1 MTKQGKA
8 KPKSQP
14 RYIPNQKKKTSDK
27 SEKETWLTPEV
38 RKKWQDDLEKDR
50 EDALDELAEEI
61 ASKDV
66 KYLQNLH
73 AGVKRK
79 HDDGSEGESD
89 EEDDIGELERA
100 AIVRIGTEKSNEKQ
114 VKGLLPIKTKSGV
127 KQRVEE
133 VDEDDEDEEDGND
146 DENQEEGN
154 DSDAEAE
161 DSFEK
166 EITEGQQYSVVE
178 LYAKRKEIIAE
189 KKITIGSLASNFL
202 ENPEERIINLE
213 KLVKIIG
220 GGDLPASVSM
230 TVDRLAVASVL
241 ELLKHV
247 TPGYKIK
254 HQELKEGE
262 KYKKDTLKLVR
273 YESALLKCYKNFLV
287 KLEKHVNMIK
297 GRQRLDEV
305 SKKQAN
311 FFLNTM
317 CQLLNA
323 HAHFNFAKNILHAIV
338 PILSSSNLEAR
349 NLVKNAVEEL
359 FKGDMKGEISLEA
372 VRLINHLV
380 KSRKHNVRPEVVSV
394 LLYLR
399 IKHVDLDKEKNEEI
413 ERKKMEARKKK
424 LLEKSKISKQEKKR
438 RKRLEGLEKELLEAR
453 GEEGK
458 KVKEKY
464 FTETTKL
471 VFTIY
476 FRILKSYPKSQLM
489 GVVLEGLSKFAHI
502 INIEF
507 FSDLIN
513 VFQDLIQGGTL
524 SYRDTLLATGT
535 VFKILSG
542 QGEAL
547 NIDPTSFYS
556 HLYASLTSLS
566 MLTAPSSI
574 PLAMSSMH
582 DMLITR
588 RKKVSK
594 GRVLAFTKRVGTM
607 CLQLDHSGC
616 LASLALL
623 RQLFSTHAFTNQL
636 LDSEHEVGSGIFDP
650 TLTDPE
656 HCNAS
661 NTTSWDLSLLARH
674 YHPTTVVLANHVMAN
689 CPSQGE
695 HSLPVALKINPDK
708 MYEEYSS
715 ETMSF
720 NPQVQPPAKRMK
732 RGKMTQISTAQ
743 FDKLP
748 ELPVDIDYFA
758 SVATI

>member
-1 MTKQGKA
+1 MG
-8 KPKSQP
+8 
-14 RYIPNQKKKTSDK
+14 I
-27 SEKETWLTPEV
+27 L
-38 RKKWQDDLEKDR
+38 KD
-50 EDALDELAEEI
+50 
-61 ASKDV
+61 
-66 KYLQNLH
+66 
-73 AGVKRK
+73 
-79 HDDGSEGESD
+79 
-89 EEDDIGELERA
+89 
-100 AIVRIGTEKSNEKQ
+100 
-114 VKGLLPIKTKSGV
+114 
-127 KQRVEE
+127 
-133 VDEDDEDEEDGND
+133 
-146 DENQEEGN
+146 
-154 DSDAEAE
+154 
-161 DSFEK
+161 
-166 EITEGQQYSVVE
+166 
-178 LYAKRKEIIAE
+178 
-189 KKITIGSLASNFL
+189 
-202 ENPEERIINLE
+202 
-213 KLVKIIG
+213 
-220 GGDLPASVSM
+220 
-230 TVDRLAVASVL
+230 
-241 ELLKHV
+241 V
-247 TPGYKIK
+247 TPGYKIS

-262 KYKKDTLKLVR
+262 KLKKDTLKLVKF
-273 YESALLKCYKNFLV
+273 ETSLLKCYKNYLL
-287 KLEKHVNMIK
+287 KLEKLVNLIK
-297 GRQRLDEV
+297 SREVLDTARQG
-305 SKKQAN
+305 QAN
-311 FFLNTM
+311 FFLSCM
-317 CQLLNA
+317 CQLLTA
-323 HAHFNFAKNILHAIV
+323 HPHFNFANNILHAII
-338 PILSSSNLEAR
+338 PILSNSNQEAR
-349 NLVKNAVEEL
+349 TNVKNSLEEL
-359 FKGDMKGEISLEA
+359 FKSDMRGEISLEA

-380 KSRKHNVRPEVVSV
+380 KSRKHNVRNEVVSV
-394 LLYLR
+394 LLALR
-399 IKHVDLDKEKNEEI
+399 IKNVDLDKEKTEEV
-413 ERKKMEARKKK
+413 ERKKLEARKKK

-438 RKRLEGLEKELLEAR
+438 RKKLESLEKELLEAR

-464 FTETTKL
+464 FTEVTKL

-476 FRILKSYPKSQLM
+476 FRILKSYPKSKLM

-507 FSDLIN
+507 FSDLLN
-513 VFQDLIQGGTL
+513 VFQDLLEGETL

-542 QGEAL
+542 QGETL

-616 LASLALL
+616 MASLALL
-623 RQLFSTHAFTNQL
+623 RQMFSTHAFTNQL

-674 YHPTTVVLANHVMAN
+674 YHPTTVVMANHVMAN

-695 HSLPVALKINPDK
+695 LSLPVALKINPDK
-708 MYEEYSS
+708 IYEEYSS

-743 FDKLP
+743 FAKLP